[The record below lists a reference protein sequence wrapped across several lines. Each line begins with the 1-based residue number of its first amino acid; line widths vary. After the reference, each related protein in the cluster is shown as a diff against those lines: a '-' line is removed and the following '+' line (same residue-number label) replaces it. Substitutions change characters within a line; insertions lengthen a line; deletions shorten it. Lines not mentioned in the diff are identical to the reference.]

1 MAPRQLKHEA
11 EQLAKVKLTLKGKIE
26 ELAMMQS
33 TLKKNE
39 QLAAR
44 QEQLSVQRQQE
55 ATAMHQRL
63 DAMVQQL
70 GIVQLEHDKHVDL
83 LKEVTAKRE
92 AMAENMQKQN
102 QAHKD
107 EVQRLKEETTVMS
120 NLLTQKNQELIKL
133 QKDSQEQL
141 QYLEKRLRNARQQQ
155 EKEIMQNNVALG
167 AAQEHR
173 DRLHEIVVQKQRELD
188 AQKDK
193 LAEYEKEAR
202 NLNQSIFLLNS

>member
-1 MAPRQLKHEA
+1 MAPRQVKHEA
-11 EQLAKVKLTLKGKIE
+11 EQLAKVKATLKGKIE

-92 AMAENMQKQN
+92 AMAENVQKQN

>member
-1 MAPRQLKHEA
+1 MAPRQVRHEA
-11 EQLAKVKLTLKGKIE
+11 EQLAKVKVTLKDKTE
-26 ELAMMQS
+26 ELAMMQG

-39 QLAAR
+39 QLAAK

-55 ATAMHQRL
+55 ATALHQRL
-63 DAMVQQL
+63 EAMVQQL
-70 GIVQLEHDKHVDL
+70 GIVQLEHDRHVDL
-83 LKEVTAKRE
+83 LKKVTAERE
-92 AMAENMQKQN
+92 AMAENMQKQK

-133 QKDSQEQL
+133 EKDSQGQL
-141 QYLEKRLRNARQQQ
+141 KRLHNARQQQ
-155 EKEIMQNNVALG
+155 EKEIRQKNEELR

-193 LAEYEKEAR
+193 LDEYEKAR

>member
-1 MAPRQLKHEA
+1 MAPRQAKHEA
-11 EQLAKVKLTLKGKIE
+11 EQLAKVKATLKGKIE

-39 QLAAR
+39 QLAAK

-70 GIVQLEHDKHVDL
+70 GIVQLEHGKHVDL

-133 QKDSQEQL
+133 EKDSQEQL
-141 QYLEKRLRNARQQQ
+141 QYLEKRLRNAQQQQ
-155 EKEIMQNNVALG
+155 EKEIKQNNDALR

-193 LAEYEKEAR
+193 LAEYEKKAR